1 MPQQTSPQFEQ
12 FQSVLRNLFM
22 LDHAELDFGIYRI
35 MNQKR
40 KDIDAWLSDRLRQ
53 KVQLVLGQKQSET
66 ATAKQIELQKTIE
79 AAKEAG
85 FDPENSPKV
94 KQLREELDT
103 IGCPEEFENMVYSNL
118 STFFSRYYDDGD
130 FISKRRYKENIYAI
144 PYEGEEVK
152 LHWANA
158 DQYYIKTAEYFRNYA
173 FHLSEGKTVEFVL
186 RETATEQNNNKA
198 QGDQQR
204 RFALYM
210 PISKSEAETKDKTN
224 TETDSKTENETE
236 NEGKTVEV
244 DGDKLR
250 IFFTYQLYPKATRQK
265 DLAQQAHD
273 TLKSL
278 VPTEFY
284 ELFAPRPTEND
295 KDRTLLQKHITDYV
309 ARNQFDY
316 FIHKDLHNFLN
327 RELDFYV
334 KNEMLFIDDIDRK
347 ESKQFI
353 ALLDVVKAVKTIGRE
368 IIGFL
373 ASIEDFQKRLWK
385 KQKFITQADYCIT
398 LDHIAPEF
406 YADIIANDRQRNE
419 WVRLFAID
427 KIAGDAFNDAY
438 SEPLTEKFLT
448 ENQFLPLDTA
458 LFTPDFKRRLLATI
472 DDLDNKT
479 NGLLINSENFQA
491 LRLLQE
497 EYTGQVKC
505 IYIDPPYNTGSDG
518 FTYKDGYQHSTW
530 LAMMRDRLSLA
541 RQRLSDDGVIFISID
556 DNEQA
561 RLKILCDE
569 VFGEENFVGIF
580 PWRKRTAKSDVPFGV
595 SQDYEWIIAYAKSE
609 MFVAS
614 VDGKERKYFTTDDF
628 PNRPWRIHDMS
639 TQRTASERPNC
650 YFTIIN
656 PKNGE
661 KFYPNANRVWAN
673 NEETFKLYY
682 DEHRI
687 IFPGDYDFLNI
698 NKPVIRYWQED
709 DKKKSGENFGRV
721 SASTKLPD
729 NVGMSQDG
737 TKEITKLFES
747 KLFAYPKSLQ
757 LIKFF
762 LNITN
767 SPSSTVLDFFAGSGT
782 TGHAVINLNREG
794 GNRKYILVEMGDYF
808 DTVTK
813 PRVLKAAYSKEW
825 KEGAPV
831 GRDGVSQIVKCLR
844 LEQYEDTLNNLVAQ
858 RPGEILTDRFEETR
872 LLGYLL
878 DTETRDSLFNLTWF
892 DNPFDV
898 RLKITQGNETRERQI
913 DLVETFNY
921 LIGLQVESFAWP
933 KDGLCTVT
941 GLTRHDEKTL
951 VIWRDVNRVD
961 NAVLND
967 FFAQST
973 YATPDKGF
981 EVIYVNGDNRLE
993 SVRQEVDRWKVRL
1006 TEETFQKKMF
1016 EEA

>member
-103 IGCPEEFENMVYSNL
+103 IGCPEEFENMVYSHL

-144 PYEGEEVK
+144 PYEGDEVK

-224 TETDSKTENETE
+224 TETDPKTENETE

-250 IFFTYQLYPKATRQK
+250 IFFTYQLYPKTTRQK
-265 DLAQQAHD
+265 DLAQQAHE

-316 FIHKDLHNFLN
+316 FIHKDLRNFLN

-373 ASIEDFQKRLWK
+373 ASIEDFQKRLWEK
-385 KQKFITQADYCIT
+385 RKFITQADYCIT

-406 YADIIANDRQRNE
+406 YADIIANDLQRNE

-458 LFTPDFKRRLLATI
+458 LFTPDFKHRLLATI

-541 RQRLSDDGVIFISID
+541 KQRLSDDGVIFISID

-569 VFGEENFVGIF
+569 VFGEENFVGNVI
-580 PWRKRTAKSDVPFGV
+580 WQRTYAPISLKKFYSE
-595 SQDYEWIIAYAKSE
+595 SHDYCLTYAKKIDNLKFNLLPRGEKQNKDYKNPDNDPRGVWKVGNLTVGPAVQKQIYEIVGPTGRKFLPPSGYCWRFTKEKFKQMCADKRIWFGADGSNSPVPKLFLSE
-609 MFVAS
+609 VQDGITPMTLWTFEEAGHNQEATREFRDLMSAS
-614 VDGKERKYFTTDDF
+614 VFTSPKPLRYIKRFLYIGSD
-628 PNRPWRIHDMS
+628 
-639 TQRTASERPNC
+639 SE
-650 YFTIIN
+650 T
-656 PKNGE
+656 
-661 KFYPNANRVWAN
+661 
-673 NEETFKLYY
+673 
-682 DEHRI
+682 
-687 IFPGDYDFLNI
+687 
-698 NKPVIRYWQED
+698 
-709 DKKKSGENFGRV
+709 
-721 SASTKLPD
+721 
-729 NVGMSQDG
+729 
-737 TKEITKLFES
+737 
-747 KLFAYPKSLQ
+747 
-757 LIKFF
+757 
-762 LNITN
+762 
-767 SPSSTVLDFFAGSGT
+767 TVLDFFAGSGT
-782 TGHAVINLNREG
+782 TGHAVINLNRVG

-831 GRDGVSQIVKCLR
+831 GRNGVSQIVKCVR